1 MSSTTKEGGNG
12 EISVRSSNETP
23 LSFDSGVSDQ
33 QGLQLSLRLKNT
45 VTDRGKS
52 RYFILAI
59 ALLFSAWSAGLIF
72 GWAPLYSTLLRAGV
86 YADRCPTP
94 HPSNI
99 TSDTPDYLSNGTVV
113 IPSAPESSDG
123 LLCDAQ
129 QTRLN
134 LIYTAGSAF
143 TQASLFVSG
152 VFLDFQ
158 GPKLTAS
165 ISALVVALGAFLFGV
180 SLRFDV
186 DLYIVGFALMGFGG
200 AGINL
205 ATYTVSNLF
214 PRYKSWVVSS
224 LVGVWTLSSLWFLLF
239 RPAYNSGI
247 GLDTLFFWQTGLLLI
262 TALVFFFTFPN
273 RALEE
278 GESFS
283 FLQWLPWNAW
293 SHKQHQSIRSSSIRN
308 SLTDDLTLPTSD
320 ETQLDDITSTLPSSP
335 SGSLDLSRTSHSG
348 SLPTS
353 ISFDVVSLDSDAST
367 PAHSIDR
374 LRRSSTASSSEFSS
388 SEDLQGKMDAN
399 GDSLDLEA
407 SPAPARSGV
416 DPQAHSTFK
425 AILADLMTMDFILLT
440 IWFAVHVLFFEFCIG
455 TIADALHHRT
465 RQSNYPL
472 GPADKPATQELSD
485 LADHYVLA
493 FNLLY
498 AVGFVFVPLYA
509 WTTDRLGFTGS
520 FFLAT
525 LLAVLYPLVC
535 ALIPTLWLFQ
545 IAAYVIYSAALQ
557 FVYSCQFGFVSHR
570 FGYNHFGVLVG
581 VMGLVA
587 ASLIPLQ
594 PVFLRIVLKT
604 FDGNFFWMYIIQGV
618 VTLPLFAIVVWNWIS
633 TRRALL
639 LGLSHA

>member
-1 MSSTTKEGGNG
+1 MATLAKTATDG
-12 EISVRSSNETP
+12 ETSGRAFNETP

-45 VTDRGKS
+45 ATDRGKS

-86 YADRCPTP
+86 YADRCHSST
-94 HPSNI
+94 PSNSTI
-99 TSDTPDYLSNGTVV
+99 ESPDYLNNNTVV
-113 IPSAPESSDG
+113 VPSAPEGSDG

-165 ISALVVALGAFLFGV
+165 ISALVVALGTFLFGA
-180 SLRFDV
+180 SLRFNV

-247 GLDTLFFWQTGLLLI
+247 RLDTLFFWQTGLLLI

-278 GESFS
+278 GERFS
-283 FLQWLPWNAW
+283 FQQWLPWNAW
-293 SHKQHQSIRSSSIRN
+293 SHKQHQSIRSSSARN
-308 SLTDDLTLPTSD
+308 SLTDDLTLE
-320 ETQLDDITSTLPSSP
+320 ETHLETVTDPGSTLPLE
-335 SGSLDLSRTSHSG
+335 SLDLTRKSQADSKQD
-348 SLPTS
+348 S
-353 ISFDVVSLDSDAST
+353 IPFEVVSLDSESST
-367 PAHSIDR
+367 PAHSIDG
-374 LRRSSTASSSEFSS
+374 LRRSSTTSPSEFSS
-388 SEDLQGKMDAN
+388 TDDLSGKLDSKSS
-399 GDSLDLEA
+399 SLDLET

-425 AILADLMTMDFILLT
+425 AILADIMTMDFILLT

-455 TIADALHHRT
+455 TIADALHYRT

-485 LADHYVLA
+485 LADHYVLT

-509 WTTDRLGFTGS
+509 WSTDRLGFTGT

-535 ALIPTLWLFQ
+535 ALIPQLWLSQ
-545 IAAYVIYSAALQ
+545 IVAYVIYSAALQ

-594 PVFLRIVLKT
+594 PVFLSIVLKT
-604 FDGNFFWMYIIQGV
+604 FDGDFFWMYIIQGA